1 MEKNKNKRKIT
12 LIVGAMLLVIFLGI
26 FGIFKNRIFQSRV
39 YRSLLHDKIDFI
51 VNTKDIKVPE
61 DALSFSVYDI
71 DKGEYLFFEGGNQFP
86 SVASLSKL
94 FVIDYAMTKVNL
106 DDTLEVNDELL
117 KLVPEGSSLA
127 NLKSGEY
134 TAKQIMQAMLVPSGN
149 DAAYAL
155 AYNIGKNDLG
165 DGHSAKEY
173 VEYFVKNLE
182 KHVKNNGYNDT
193 DLFDPSGFSF
203 QAYTNLKDVN
213 KVTLKLIDYDFVK
226 ECIGESLFTI
236 KTAQGNFTWKN
247 TNELLDKD
255 SLYYNE
261 NIKGVKTGTMASSYN
276 IIALYEKN
284 DKRYLITC
292 LAAKSNKD
300 RYQAVHAAIKTIIEK
315 N

>member
-1 MEKNKNKRKIT
+1 MGKNKNKRKIT
-12 LIVGAMLLVIFLGI
+12 LIVGAVLLVIILGI
-26 FGIFKNRIFQSRV
+26 LGIFKNRIFQSTA
-39 YRSLLHDKIDFI
+39 YRSLHDKIDFI
-51 VNTKDIKVPE
+51 VNTKDVKVPE

-71 DKGEYLFFEGGNQFP
+71 DKGEYLFFEGGNQSP
-86 SVASLSKL
+86 SAASLSKL
-94 FVIDYAMTKVNL
+94 FTIDYAITKVNL

-117 KLVPEGSSLA
+117 KLVPEGSSQA
-127 NLKSGEY
+127 NLKRGEY

-165 DGHSAKEY
+165 DGYSAKEY
-173 VEYFVKNLE
+173 VECFVKNLE
-182 KHVKNNGYNDT
+182 KYVKDNGYSDT

-203 QAYTNLKDVN
+203 QNYTNLKDVN

-226 ECIGESLFTI
+226 ECVGESLFTI
-236 KTAQGNFTWKN
+236 KTAQGDFTWKN

-261 NIKGVKTGTMASSYN
+261 NIKGVKTGTFSSAYN
-276 IIALYEKN
+276 IIALYEKD

-292 LAAKSNKD
+292 LAAKSNED

>member
-1 MEKNKNKRKIT
+1 
-12 LIVGAMLLVIFLGI
+12 
-26 FGIFKNRIFQSRV
+26 
-39 YRSLLHDKIDFI
+39 
-51 VNTKDIKVPE
+51 
-61 DALSFSVYDI
+61 
-71 DKGEYLFFEGGNQFP
+71 
-86 SVASLSKL
+86 
-94 FVIDYAMTKVNL
+94 MTKINL
-106 DDTLEVNDELL
+106 NDTFEINDDLL

-127 NLKSGEY
+127 NLKSGKY

-165 DGHSAKEY
+165 DGYSPKEY

-182 KHVKNNGYNDT
+182 EYLKNNGYKDT

-213 KVTLKLIDYDFVK
+213 RVTLKLIDYDFIK
-226 ECIGESLFTI
+226 ECIVESTFTI
-236 KTAQGNFTWKN
+236 KTKQGDFTWKN
-247 TNELLDKD
+247 TNEFLDKH
-255 SLYYNE
+255 SIYYNE

-276 IIALYEKN
+276 LIALYEKN
-284 DKRYLITC
+284 GKRYLITC

-300 RYQAVHAAIKTIIEK
+300 RYQAVQAAINSIIEK